1 MKQKIAIFTG
11 NRAEYGMQKPII
23 EALKQSKKF
32 NYLLIV
38 SGSHLKKKFGE
49 TINHIKKDGF
59 KISYKVKLNNKS
71 EIDKSYTASNISKII
86 SDLTK
91 ILKKEKPSAMIVNA
105 DRFET
110 FAAGIASSQ
119 MSIPT
124 IHIEG
129 GDVTSGGT
137 LDDNVRHALTKL
149 SHLHFVTN
157 KKSYQNLLSLGE
169 EKFRIFNVGL
179 ASNDL
184 INKKLFINKKI
195 IKNKFKLKFRNTIIF
210 TFHSYGPDLIKIK
223 NEINILCQCL
233 DYLLKNKFNII
244 ATYPNN
250 DHGSDIIIRKLKRFK
265 KINKNENFNL
275 VKSLGNEIFY
285 SILNLNKTENVIM
298 MGNSSSGIK
307 ESAIFKC
314 PVINIGERQEGRYK
328 PINVINTECNKK
340 KILKNIKYSL
350 QNKKYKNL
358 LKNLK
363 NPYFRKT
370 SGKKIVQVLSKIK
383 LDKNILI
390 KKHLF

>member
-23 EALKQSKKF
+23 EALKKSKKF

-49 TINHIKKDGF
+49 TINYIKKDGF

-149 SHLHFVTN
+149 SHLHFVHI
-157 KKSYQNLLSLGE
+157 Y
-169 EKFRIFNVGL
+169 R
-179 ASNDL
+179 
-184 INKKLFINKKI
+184 
-195 IKNKFKLKFRNTIIF
+195 
-210 TFHSYGPDLIKIK
+210 
-223 NEINILCQCL
+223 
-233 DYLLKNKFNII
+233 
-244 ATYPNN
+244 
-250 DHGSDIIIRKLKRFK
+250 
-265 KINKNENFNL
+265 
-275 VKSLGNEIFY
+275 
-285 SILNLNKTENVIM
+285 
-298 MGNSSSGIK
+298 
-307 ESAIFKC
+307 
-314 PVINIGERQEGRYK
+314 
-328 PINVINTECNKK
+328 
-340 KILKNIKYSL
+340 
-350 QNKKYKNL
+350 
-358 LKNLK
+358 
-363 NPYFRKT
+363 
-370 SGKKIVQVLSKIK
+370 
-383 LDKNILI
+383 
-390 KKHLF
+390 